1 MSQVFKITDIKTDL
15 DWTVRVVFKGDRYG
29 LNWCLTHDED
39 EPMIEFYDA
48 EYDFEVDLD
57 GRVLGQF
64 VSRYNAD
71 TLLEGF
77 CSDWGHSYKF
87 TNGLNLDG
95 GIPKWSI
102 NRMCMNVILSKCSEI
117 IEGNEAAA

>member
-48 EYDFEVDLD
+48 EYDFYVDLD

-71 TLLEGF
+71 TLLRR
-77 CSDWGHSYKF
+77 DL
-87 TNGLNLDG
+87 NRGLCLHG
-95 GIPKWSI
+95 GVPKWSI
-102 NRMCMNVILSKCSEI
+102 DKVCLNVILWKCSEI
-117 IEGNEAAA
+117 IEGDEAAA